1 MDLVDTYKTMKFF
14 LIFVACSVTFS
25 VSADSKVYFINLE
38 DGDRV
43 ESPFLIQFGLSN
55 MGVAPAGTDRKNTG
69 HHHLLINVNDIDL
82 TKPIPSSSVVITT
95 ALISLSA
102 LQLLIKSVSPASGTY
117 PTVFIPCFLKR
128 RCASLVH
135 GSVMIQNTPSKDRQS
150 QILPKR
156 CGFKKTRWYMTV
168 QKNSVNYR

>member
-14 LIFVACSVTFS
+14 LIFVVCSVVFS
-25 VSADSKVYFINLE
+25 VNADPKVYFINLE

-82 TKPIPSSSVVITT
+82 TKPIPSSSNHIHFGGGQTE
-95 ALISLSA
+95 
-102 LQLLIKSVSPASGTY
+102 
-117 PTVFIPCFLKR
+117 
-128 RCASLVH
+128 SLVELSPGNYSMQLVLGDMTH
-135 GSVMIQNTPSKDRQS
+135 TPHQPPIISKK
-150 QILPKR
+150 INI
-156 CGFKKTRWYMTV
+156 TV
-168 QKNSVNYR
+168 VD